1 LFWLFGGYYTKTAQN
16 LDSGVNIRLEKWTR
30 ISIVRGQRL
39 SLQRGICYF
48 DNCSYF
54 SPELQ
59 LLTWFY
65 GMILE

>member
-1 LFWLFGGYYTKTAQN
+1 MDKLVQYIMQLHVAAKKDLLFWEL
-16 LDSGVNIRLEKWTR
+16 
-30 ISIVRGQRL
+30 
-39 SLQRGICYF
+39 
-48 DNCSYF
+48 YF